1 MQWSQT
7 IPPRQIKPLQ
17 SLLSEFAKT
26 ERLKNDG
33 IQLPLF

>member
-1 MQWSQT
+1 MQCSQT
-7 IPPRQIKPLQ
+7 IPPRQIKPLK